1 MNINKS
7 PFEIRLDIIKQ
18 AYTMVVENTPSDTP
32 LDAIVENVLEVAQR
46 IKAFV
51 DKS

>member
-1 MNINKS
+1 MSAPKS

-18 AYTMVVENTPSDTP
+18 AYTMVVENTPTDTP
-32 LDAIVENVLEVAQR
+32 LREVAEKTFAVAAD

>member
-1 MNINKS
+1 MSKS

-18 AYTMVVENTPSDTP
+18 AYTIVVENTPEDTP
-32 LDAIVENVLEVAQR
+32 LNLTVDNVLEVAAR

>member
-1 MNINKS
+1 MSATKS
-7 PFEIRLDIIKQ
+7 PFELRLDIIKQ
-18 AYTMVVENTPSDTP
+18 AYTIVVENTPSDTP
-32 LDAIVENVLEVAQR
+32 LSITLDNVIEVASR

>member
-1 MNINKS
+1 MSTTKS
-7 PFEIRLDIIKQ
+7 PFELRLDIIKQ

-32 LDAIVENVLEVAQR
+32 LDKTVDSVLEVAAR

>member
-1 MNINKS
+1 MSVTKS
-7 PFEIRLDIIKQ
+7 PFELRLDIIKQ

-32 LDAIVENVLEVAQR
+32 LRELAEKNFALAID

>member
-1 MNINKS
+1 MSVTKS
-7 PFEIRLDIIKQ
+7 PFELRLDIIKQ

-32 LDAIVENVLEVAQR
+32 LDTTVDNVLEVAAR